1 MICFFYFI
9 HLNNVILIILN
20 IVNVLTF
27 MDKKNILSVK
37 NLEKIY
43 TSKEASTTHAL
54 NNLNLDVKEGEIF
67 GLLGPNGAGKT
78 TFINILAGTVIKT
91 SGQVNVW
98 GFDLDKNPRQVRAS
112 VGIVPQEV
120 NLDPFFSPRKLL
132 ELQAGLYGIK
142 KKNRITD
149 TILRLV
155 SLEKQADSYARSLSG
170 GMKRR
175 LLVAKALV
183 HQPPIIFLDEPT
195 AGVDV
200 QLRKNLWKN
209 VKSLN
214 EQGVT
219 IILTTHYLEEAEEM
233 CDRIAILNKGNMVA
247 LDSTK
252 NLLDKIQT
260 KKVTVKTDK
269 KIDIKDGDLESLK
282 IISNLENEICVS
294 YEKNTINIEEL
305 INLIKRDNAKIK
317 DISTD
322 DGDLEDV
329 FLRLIKN

>member
-1 MICFFYFI
+1 M
-9 HLNNVILIILN
+9 N
-20 IVNVLTF
+20 
-27 MDKKNILSVK
+27 KKNILSVN
-37 NLEKIY
+37 NLKKIY
-43 TSKEASTTHAL
+43 YGKQTKDTHAL

-78 TFINILAGTVIKT
+78 TFINILSGTVMKT
-91 SGQVNVW
+91 SGEVNVW

-112 VGIVPQEV
+112 IGIVPQEV
-120 NLDPFFSPRKLL
+120 NLDPFFSPKKLL
-132 ELQAGLYGIK
+132 ELQAGLYGIPAK
-142 KKNRITD
+142 ERITD
-149 TILRLV
+149 SILKLV
-155 SLEKQADSYARSLSG
+155 SLEKQANSYARSLSG

-183 HQPPIIFLDEPT
+183 HQPPILFLDEPT

-200 QLRKNLWKN
+200 ELRKNLWEN
-209 VKSLN
+209 VKMLN
-214 EQGVT
+214 DQGVT

-252 NLLDKIQT
+252 NLLDRIQT
-260 KKVTVKTDK
+260 KKITFKTDK
-269 KIDIKDGDLESLK
+269 KINIKDGDFDSLK
-282 IISNLENEICVS
+282 IISVMENEICLS
-294 YEKNTINIEEL
+294 YEKSKVNMEEL
-305 INLIKRDNAKIK
+305 ISLIKKENAIIK

-329 FLRLIKN
+329 FLRLIKD

>member
-1 MICFFYFI
+1 M
-9 HLNNVILIILN
+9 N
-20 IVNVLTF
+20 
-27 MDKKNILSVK
+27 KQNILSVK
-37 NLEKIY
+37 NLKKIY
-43 TSKEASTTHAL
+43 SSKETGDTHAL
-54 NNLNLDVKEGEIF
+54 INLNLDVKEGEIF

-91 SGQVNVW
+91 DGQVNVW
-98 GFDLDKNPRQVRAS
+98 GFDLDKNPRQIRAS

-132 ELQAGLYGIK
+132 ELQAGLYGVK
-142 KKNRITD
+142 KKDRITD
-149 TILRLV
+149 SILKLV
-155 SLEKQADSYARSLSG
+155 SLEKQANSYARSLSG

-175 LLVAKALV
+175 LLMAKALV

-200 QLRKNLWKN
+200 ELRKNLWNN
-209 VKSLN
+209 VKLLN
-214 EQGVT
+214 NQGVT

-252 NLLDKIQT
+252 NLLDRIQT
-260 KKVTVKTDK
+260 KKITFKTDK
-269 KIDIKDGDLESLK
+269 KIDIKEGDLESLK
-282 IISNLENEICVS
+282 IVSRSENEICVS
-294 YEKNTINIEEL
+294 YEKSKINIEEL
-305 INLIKRDNAKIK
+305 IYLIKKNDVKIN